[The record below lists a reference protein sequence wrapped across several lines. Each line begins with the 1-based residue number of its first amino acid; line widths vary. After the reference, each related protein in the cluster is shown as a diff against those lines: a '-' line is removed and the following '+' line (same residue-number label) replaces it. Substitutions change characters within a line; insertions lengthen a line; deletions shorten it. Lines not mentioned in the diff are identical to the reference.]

1 MKSYLWFFW
10 GIDLIALKYVS
21 FLLFTHDAGDSHVS
35 SAPFWEMVDQ
45 EKYVSLNLSLISVV
59 SLKSVTIQEVY
70 AVTNQDAVKVGCEL
84 LTNLNPKHVY

>member
-1 MKSYLWFFW
+1 MKPYLWFFR

-35 SAPFWEMVDQ
+35 SAPLWEMVDQ
-45 EKYVSLNLSLISVV
+45 EKYVSLNLSLVSVA

-70 AVTNQDAVKVGCEL
+70 VATNQDVVKIGCEL